1 MKKTIL
7 AIAAIA
13 LCAAAAAQTTTEEFQ
28 ARYERLVRNVGYSGV
43 GVETLIDRWEEA
55 LPDDANPKLARFNY
69 FYDKAR
75 LEIYSYEAIQRQN
88 LGSNPDLFSVKL
100 DDETFYP
107 LLHGYFEKIAV
118 FDGEIMMKTKDQY
131 YVFNVEDYELKSYD
145 EIDQDENV
153 VIILS
158 NSEFSEKY
166 PNQESIDWKDTER
179 SRQMHSR

>member
-1 MKKTIL
+1 MRKIISAVLAVSIL
-7 AIAAIA
+7 LSLGGCGWMIPSYRENHIM
-13 LCAAAAAQTTTEEFQ
+13 EDH
-28 ARYERLVRNVGYSGV
+28 GSSGSCY
-43 GVETLIDRWEEA
+43 
-55 LPDDANPKLARFNY
+55 Y

-118 FDGEIMMKTKDQY
+118 FDGEIMTKTKDQY

>member
-1 MKKTIL
+1 M
-7 AIAAIA
+7 
-13 LCAAAAAQTTTEEFQ
+13 
-28 ARYERLVRNVGYSGV
+28 
-43 GVETLIDRWEEA
+43 
-55 LPDDANPKLARFNY
+55 
-69 FYDKAR
+69 
-75 LEIYSYEAIQRQN
+75 
-88 LGSNPDLFSVKL
+88 KL